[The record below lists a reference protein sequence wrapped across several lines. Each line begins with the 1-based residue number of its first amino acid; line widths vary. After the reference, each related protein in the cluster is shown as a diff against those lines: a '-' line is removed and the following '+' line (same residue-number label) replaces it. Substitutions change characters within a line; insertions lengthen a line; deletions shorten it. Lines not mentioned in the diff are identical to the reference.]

1 MESHREIWRQF
12 CDSQDVK
19 GAWVPLFETTPDGT
33 VNTKIIG
40 QTNIRPVLCR
50 NADMEELVRR
60 ECRKLID
67 DWKAHEAKYD
77 GLIYM
82 MAYEESGE
90 VVPLYI
96 GKTETLGKSGG
107 NLSAN
112 IKGIER
118 DTSKF
123 ARWGDNYAYHIGDL
137 SAAVLPGH
145 DASQV
150 SRKYIEWGKALFQD
164 CPSESPVLNRPVFF
178 WAKAWSG
185 NDIGIW
191 EQFGPTRLTFLEY
204 LLVGV
209 SSSAFGGTLLNREG
223 QNRTR

>member
-1 MESHREIWRQF
+1 MKTHRQIWKQF
-12 CDSQDVK
+12 CDLQNVQ
-19 GAWVPLFETTPDGT
+19 GTWVPLFATTPDGT
-33 VNTKIIG
+33 VNTREIG
-40 QTNIRPVLCR
+40 RTNIRPILCR
-50 NADMEELVRR
+50 SDDMEELGRC
-60 ECRKLID
+60 ECAILID
-67 DWKAHEAKYD
+67 DWTTLEAKYD

-90 VVPLYI
+90 VIPLYI

-112 IKGIER
+112 IKGVDK

-137 SAAVLPGH
+137 SAAVLHGH
-145 DASQV
+145 DPKHIT
-150 SRKYIEWGKALFQD
+150 RKYSEWGSTLFQD
-164 CPSESPVLNRPVFF
+164 FPSESPLLRRPIFF

-185 NDIGIW
+185 SDIGIW
-191 EQFGPTRLTFLEY
+191 EDFGPTRLTFLEY

-209 SSSAFGGTLLNREG
+209 SSSAFGGTLLNHEG
-223 QNRTR
+223 